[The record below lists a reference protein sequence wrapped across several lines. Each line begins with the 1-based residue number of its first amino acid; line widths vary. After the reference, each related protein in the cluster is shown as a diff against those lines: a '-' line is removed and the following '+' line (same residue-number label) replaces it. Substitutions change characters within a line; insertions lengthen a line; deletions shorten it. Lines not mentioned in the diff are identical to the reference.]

1 MGTLMYPKM
10 FVAKIFGSQVPQSDH
25 LPTITSYIHDIIPSC
40 LDEPSSSGDI
50 SHGVEPN
57 PSHPVDVDV
66 EEETGNDVSH
76 GVEPSHPVDV
86 EAETGNQVATE
97 ITLEP
102 GALELYRPES
112 QMSESATDDLH
123 KSILKSGMVI

>member
-1 MGTLMYPKM
+1 MIEIFSGVNFAHVVNITMGTLMYPKM

-40 LDEPSSSGDI
+40 LDEPSSSDDI

-66 EEETGNDVSH
+66 EEETGNEV
-76 GVEPSHPVDV
+76 
-86 EAETGNQVATE
+86 AE
-97 ITLEP
+97 IKLEP
-102 GALELYRPES
+102 GALELY
-112 QMSESATDDLH
+112 
-123 KSILKSGMVI
+123 